1 MAVDTPMRLPPD
13 DDAVRELKRL
23 VKGTVHARGDSGYV
37 RHSQLFNAA
46 IRTSAHLLVRPLDAH
61 DVSEVVKFCNKH
73 NLSISAKSGG
83 YGTHGW
89 SVEGD
94 VILDMRLVAQITM
107 ERPGTASP
115 DWTSLRD
122 VPHVPVKDPDMLK
135 GKGRMP
141 SASAYP
147 NTYPS
152 GVGPPPIH
160 APFTDPRR
168 RSADEAFSPSPIAI
182 IPPSSSPPHSD
193 GVDNQD
199 RMVIDGVDGID
210 GFHNDHKANDH
221 DGFGSERPSRRLR
234 VTSPSS
240 GRGSSHT
247 DTSTGSTP
255 PTTESPDTPAEMH
268 NKIPASPPSQSENG
282 KTRGPVTADEVQHDE
297 GMLPPAADRP
307 GVGVDIRGFVG
318 RDVGGWDTVWN
329 GGSTRGAA
337 AESVGVSYAMGEP
350 PSGMGANMGSSAWLW
365 APPPAAGGATTV
377 PNAFPPAPRA
387 LTSPALTSTRS
398 PPRSNGPPNA
408 RPFDFSDSTPT
419 PTQVNAFINP
429 HAAQRPPTPG
439 TNSVPPRPFDF
450 GPTGGNENGNSP
462 APGSP
467 PPALPSS
474 STLLPTVT
482 HVPFAPAPPLPHTY
496 VTFGAGA
503 SQKDVDAF
511 CAAHPLA
518 AVVAPS
524 NTSPTTDGV
533 DGTGSRVDSIDGAGP
548 KVDGVDGH
556 GPTIVADSARPE
568 LYERPSGRGF
578 GPGSGSF
585 FAPGM
590 SSLPSPSPAIPYFV
604 PFAAHPVGP
613 TVMLLGGFGFL
624 SRLHGLSMDCLVEAE
639 VVLSDGR
646 IVWVSKEGV
655 RGEDGEL
662 LEEEDDGE
670 GWVDGEGDVLEP
682 EENQDGDKSDP
693 QEVDGEGATDKGKE
707 KEKEAIP
714 PSTTPAQPDG
724 KDEPKPKRGLWWAL
738 RGAGPAFG
746 IVVRYKAKA
755 FPVPVVF
762 AGNLIYNFNKLTAAS
777 LIKHFRD
784 CIKSAPRELYANC
797 ILTAGPKNKGALV
810 VIQICYAGSRA
821 DGLPFLQ
828 AISSWEGEGCL
839 LNEVQ
844 EKEFVWQQDS
854 IAKVL
859 KGGSGRKWFIRS
871 DLISSLTDEIIHQ
884 TVRKFGDTPDGCT
897 WLFELSGGALMD
909 TTDSC
914 LPKVAREAAF
924 TIVAL
929 HQWKLE
935 QNDPACVLTA
945 EQWIKES
952 LAPQSTGGPFPCFL
966 ERREK
971 RSRILGVYGRD
982 NWARL
987 CALKKKYDP
996 NGRLKHNFWPL
1007 DEDGMPIVDPK
1018 LMKENKT
1025 GLHATDLT
1033 LDDRGVPVPT

>member
-13 DDAVRELKRL
+13 DDAIRELKRL
-23 VKGTVHARGDSGYV
+23 
-37 RHSQLFNAA
+37 LFNAA

-61 DVSEVVKFCNKH
+61 DVSEVVKFCTKH
-73 NLSISAKSGG
+73 DLSISAKSGG

-147 NTYPS
+147 NAYPS

-168 RSADEAFSPSPIAI
+168 RSADEAFSPSPIGI

-193 GVDNQD
+193 GADNRD

-210 GFHNDHKANDH
+210 GLHNDHKADDH

-234 VTSPSS
+234 VASPSS
-240 GRGSSHT
+240 GHGSSHT
-247 DTSTGSTP
+247 DTSTSSTP
-255 PTTESPDTPAEMH
+255 PTTESPHTPAEIH

-282 KTRGPVTADEVQHDE
+282 KAHGPVSADEVQHDE
-297 GMLPPAADRP
+297 GMLPPTANRP

-318 RDVGGWDTVWN
+318 RD
-329 GGSTRGAA
+329 A
-337 AESVGVSYAMGEP
+337 GVSYAMGAP

-365 APPPAAGGATTV
+365 APPPTASGTTTV
-377 PNAFPPAPRA
+377 PNAPPPAPRA
-387 LTSPALTSTRS
+387 STSPALMGTRS
-398 PPRSNGPPNA
+398 PPRSN
-408 RPFDFSDSTPT
+408 
-419 PTQVNAFINP
+419 VNAFINP
-429 HAAQRPPTPG
+429 HATQRPSTPG
-439 TNSVPPRPFDF
+439 TNNLPSRPFDF
-450 GPTGGNENGNSP
+450 GPASGDENGNSP
-462 APGSP
+462 VPGSP
-467 PPALPSS
+467 APAMPSS
-474 STLLPTVT
+474 STLLPTIT
-482 HVPFAPAPPLPHTY
+482 HVPFAPAPPLPHT
-496 VTFGAGA
+496 
-503 SQKDVDAF
+503 
-511 CAAHPLA
+511 
-518 AVVAPS
+518 
-524 NTSPTTDGV
+524 PTADGV
-533 DGTGSRVDSIDGAGP
+533 DGTGSRVDGIDGAGP
-548 KVDGVDGH
+548 KVDGVDGR

-568 LYERPSGRGF
+568 LYERPTGRGF

-682 EENQDGDKSDP
+682 QENQDGDKSHP
-693 QEVDGEGATDKGKE
+693 PEVDGEGATDKGKE
-707 KEKEAIP
+707 KEKEATP

-884 TVRKFGDTPDGCT
+884 TVRRFGDTPDGCT

-945 EQWIKES
+945 EKWIKES